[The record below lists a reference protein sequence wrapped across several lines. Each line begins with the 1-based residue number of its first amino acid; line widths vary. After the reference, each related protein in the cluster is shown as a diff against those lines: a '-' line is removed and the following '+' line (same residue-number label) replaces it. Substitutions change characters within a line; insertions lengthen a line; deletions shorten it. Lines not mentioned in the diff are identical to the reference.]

1 MRSCDVIRELWEV
14 RCEKW
19 NCDELGCDKLWWVVI
34 RSGPVRSGAVMSW
47 DVISTAPCHAKGS
60 QEALYTAPATRS
72 QPRPSG
78 AHARRSSSR
87 RLYGLRLPRERQA
100 GSCVYCACHTKPAAA
115 QRRPRAPQLLQ
126 ETLCT
131 APATRKAARLAS
143 RPAPTRAAA
152 VLRLPRERQPGS
164 SLYCAC
170 YAKPAHQ
177 RPRAPQLL
185 QEALWTGRPKG
196 SQEALYTA
204 PATRSQLRP
213 SGAHARRSSLCT
225 APATR
230 KAARKL
236 SVLRLPREASRGPAA
251 PTHAAAPPGGSVY
264 CAGHAK
270 GSQERAP
277 QVIDPGGSVYT
288 APATRKAARKLS
300 VLRLPREVSEWVREG
315 GREGGSEGGREG
327 VREWGSEGVSEWGH
341 EWGSD
346 GVREWRSEGVRERG
360 TGGVREWRSEG
371 AREWGSEGVMEW
383 GSEGV
388 REWGSE
394 GVREW
399 GSEGVREGGS
409 DECEWG
415 GGSGGGGGGGAEPR
429 RDPSEKQEPHTV
441 MWGTTHT
448 HNNNS
453 SHTTLSHNFLTHNS
467 LTHTQLSHTTL
478 SQHTTT
484 LSQLFHTHNLLTH
497 TTAILSHTSKLRPPI
512 CVAGMA
518 LGDIDHHSM
527 WQARHLFHSI
537 LCGSCGVWWHQPSF
551 CVVPLRRGCLCG
563 RRGIWKHRPPFCVAG
578 VALGDIDHRPGTW
591 RHQHRGALGSCW
603 RRGCLCGRRSI
614 DLHSVWRG
622 VWWHQPSFCGSRG
635 AYFTGLAL
643 VARLVPVGA
652 AAVCVAGVAFGS
664 IDLHSVWQAWHLA
677 TSDFTLCG
685 NWRQVWQFRARSC
698 GIAVH
703 FVWEIKSKR
712 SKVDVVAF
720 TDIEFCATFPL
731 NCWPWAAMVCC
742 VLLRHWMS
750 VHHAALTELRSLR
763 VAATL
768 CLTGCRCLVVT
779 SVCLSPWLVMTCRC
793 RVPFRRYR
801 ARAPVATWQVVAA
814 TRVRKSDPLPAAD
827 TCDGPSVFMTVRAA
841 VCLQQSFCSQDQE
854 LPRPLSMVLAQL
866 SLATH
871 TTQRFHTQFFH
882 TQLSHTQHSHTISLP
897 PSPPYS
903 HTLFLTLTQ
912 LSHTTFPQTQLSH
925 TQLSH
930 TQLTP
935 TALSHT
941 TIRTSFTQSVFH
953 HLYATHTHTFSHTT
967 CSHTQP
973 SHKKISY
980 TQLSQTYLFHTF
992 CLPPYPQNSHILFQ
1006 IHSVNPSHTQPSH
1019 TELPH
1024 SICLP
1029 PSPFS
1034 FLPFPSRL
1042 HLSCATYWKKLTCG
1056 VIRPFDFS
1064 SFFYGYSFVC
1074 LCVCVCTIW
1083 IDVKLL

>member
-19 NCDELGCDKLWWVVI
+19 NCDELGCDKLWWVVM

-60 QEALYTAPATRS
+60 QEALCILRLPHEASRGPAAPTRAAAPPGGSMDCACHAKGRQEAVCTAPATRS

-87 RLYGLRLPRERQA
+87 RLCVLRRPRERQPGWLHGRRPRA
-100 GSCVYCACHTKPAAA
+100 PQLYCACHAKGSQEALCTAPATRSRPTSAHARRSSSRRLCGLAGRKAARKLCILRLPHEASCGPAAPTRAAAPCVLRRPRERQPGSSLYCACHVKPAAA
-115 QRRPRAPQLLQ
+115 QRRPRTPQLLQ
-126 ETLCT
+126 EALCT
-131 APATRKAARLAS
+131 APATRKAARNARRRLSIQEALCI
-143 RPAPTRAAA
+143 
-152 VLRLPRERQPGS
+152 LRLPRERQPGS

-170 YAKPAHQ
+170 RAK
-177 RPRAPQLL
+177 
-185 QEALWTGRPKG
+185 W
-196 SQEALYTA
+196 
-204 PATRSQLRP
+204 
-213 SGAHARRSSLCT
+213 
-225 APATR
+225 
-230 KAARKL
+230 
-236 SVLRLPREASRGPAA
+236 
-251 PTHAAAPPGGSVY
+251 
-264 CAGHAK
+264 
-270 GSQERAP
+270 
-277 QVIDPGGSVYT
+277 
-288 APATRKAARKLS
+288 
-300 VLRLPREVSEWVREG
+300 VSEWGREG
-315 GREGGSEGGREG
+315 GREGGSEG
-327 VREWGSEGVSEWGH
+327 VREWGSEWVRAWVREWWSEGVT
-341 EWGSD
+341 EWGSEGV
-346 GVREWRSEGVRERG
+346 GVRERGSEGLGEWGSEGVRERG
-360 TGGVREWRSEG
+360 SEGVREW
-371 AREWGSEGVMEW
+371 WSEGVREW

-399 GSEGVREGGS
+399 GSEGGREWWVWVRR
-409 DECEWG
+409 

-448 HNNNS
+448 HTTTTLHTQLCHTTFS
-453 SHTTLSHNFLTHNS
+453 LTTLSHTHNS
-467 LTHTQLSHTTL
+467 LTQLSHTTL

-720 TDIEFCATFPL
+720 TDIEVCATFR
-731 NCWPWAAMVCC
+731 WIAGHGRQW
-742 VLLRHWMS
+742 
-750 VHHAALTELRSLR
+750 
-763 VAATL
+763 
-768 CLTGCRCLVVT
+768 
-779 SVCLSPWLVMTCRC
+779 
-793 RVPFRRYR
+793 F
-801 ARAPVATWQVVAA
+801 
-814 TRVRKSDPLPAAD
+814 
-827 TCDGPSVFMTVRAA
+827 A
-841 VCLQQSFCSQDQE
+841 VC
-854 LPRPLSMVLAQL
+854 
-866 SLATH
+866 
-871 TTQRFHTQFFH
+871 
-882 TQLSHTQHSHTISLP
+882 
-897 PSPPYS
+897 
-903 HTLFLTLTQ
+903 
-912 LSHTTFPQTQLSH
+912 
-925 TQLSH
+925 
-930 TQLTP
+930 
-935 TALSHT
+935 
-941 TIRTSFTQSVFH
+941 
-953 HLYATHTHTFSHTT
+953 
-967 CSHTQP
+967 
-973 SHKKISY
+973 
-980 TQLSQTYLFHTF
+980 
-992 CLPPYPQNSHILFQ
+992 
-1006 IHSVNPSHTQPSH
+1006 
-1019 TELPH
+1019 
-1024 SICLP
+1024 
-1029 PSPFS
+1029 
-1034 FLPFPSRL
+1034 
-1042 HLSCATYWKKLTCG
+1042 SCATGCPYIMQPWQSSG
-1056 VIRPFDFS
+1056 PFA
-1064 SFFYGYSFVC
+1064 
-1074 LCVCVCTIW
+1074 
-1083 IDVKLL
+1083 